1 MKAAVTKSV
10 ITYGAPTIAAVSI
23 TEAKVAWKVK
33 PAVTAATTSFTIA
46 GSTTANGYVYC
57 MVQKE
62 GTRLLATNTTAN
74 KTVANKT
81 VANKTVTPVVAT
93 ASTAAF
99 TRMRTDANLKTTFT
113 WKSA

>member
-1 MKAAVTKSV
+1 MKDAITKSV
-10 ITYGAPTIAAVSI
+10 TTYGAPTITATSV
-23 TEAKVAWKVK
+23 TEATVAWKVK

-62 GTRLLATNTTAN
+62 GTRLLATTNTTA
-74 KTVANKT
+74 KTT

-99 TRMRTDANLKTTFT
+99 TRMRTDATLKTTFT
-113 WKSA
+113 WKSV

>member
-46 GSTTANGYVYC
+46 GSTTANGYVHC

-74 KTVANKT
+74 TT
-81 VANKTVTPVVAT
+81 VANKTVTPVTT

-99 TRMRTDANLKTTFT
+99 TRMRTDATLKTTFT
-113 WKSA
+113 WKSV